1 MSELSKTG
9 ISAMV
14 HINSRVPESAMTA
27 EILGTERSGH
37 GIRIRP
43 DGLIATVGY
52 LVLEAEQIWIRS
64 HQGQATP
71 GYIVAQDYDSGIT
84 LLKPTL
90 PLEGKHLTPAPSEK
104 LSEDEPLYV
113 YRSGHDEAFSCRLF
127 AIQEFAGR
135 WEYLLDY
142 ALFTSPG
149 CNDWAGAA
157 LVNRQGQ
164 LCGVGSLL
172 MELHQ
177 EADEELLGNMFI
189 PMDLVTPYLDEM
201 CEYGQRRVPP
211 KPWMGALIQEYEG
224 KLVVTGVYPDCPADL
239 AGIKPGD
246 VVLSV
251 DDEPVYD
258 LTGIFRKVWSLGSAG
273 VEVPLLISSAG
284 NLRHCRLKSTDRSVF
299 YRAVAA
305 AGQVN

>member
-1 MSELSKTG
+1 
-9 ISAMV
+9 MV
-14 HINSRVPESAMTA
+14 FIHTRVPELAMTA
-27 EILGTERSGH
+27 DILGTERSGH
-37 GIRIRP
+37 GIRIRA

-64 HQGQATP
+64 RQGKGAP

-84 LLKPTL
+84 LLKPAL
-90 PLEGKHLTPAPSEK
+90 PLEGDYLTPGVSEE
-104 LSEDEPLYV
+104 LSLDESLLV
-113 YRSGHDEAFSCRLF
+113 YRSGHEEGFPCRLF
-127 AIQEFAGR
+127 ARQEFAGR

-157 LVNRQGQ
+157 LVDRRER
-164 LCGVGSLL
+164 LYGVGSLML
-172 MELHQ
+172 ELPH
-177 EADEELLGNMFI
+177 EDDEELLGNMFI

-201 CEYGQRRVPP
+201 CEHGQRLVPP
-211 KPWMGALIQEYEG
+211 KPWMGALVQEYEG
-224 KLVVTGVYPDCPADL
+224 KLVVTSVYTGCPADQ

-251 DDEPVYD
+251 DNEPVYD
-258 LTGIFRKVWSLGSAG
+258 LSGLFRKVWSLGSAG
-273 VEVPLLISSAG
+273 VEIPLLVSSG
-284 NLRHCRLKSTDRSVF
+284 GGLRHCRLQSIDRSVF